1 MAVGNFAII
10 FSSFD
15 TAQVVNQKPAL
26 FPNLEESYVMNT
38 TAYQGSTV
46 TVLEDILTQSNTTNK
61 GVNFAMSSAKTN
73 GTLYLT
79 DSQIIQIWS

>member
-1 MAVGNFAII
+1 VAVGNFAII

-15 TAQVVNQKPAL
+15 TAQVVNQKPT
-26 FPNLEESYVMNT
+26 FFSNLEESYIMNKT
-38 TAYQGSTV
+38 PHQRTTV
-46 TVLEDILTQSNTTNK
+46 TVLQDIMTQSNTTNK

-73 GTLYLT
+73 GTLYLR